1 MAGMKEHR
9 RYGSQ
14 QRIADSDQQ
23 HERIRW
29 GDGKQPSP
37 FSYPEELGKEVMP
50 ENKKAGESKTRHA
63 ALFKRKKEAKIVEE
77 KSVTQAVPAARSRA
91 LTAGAVLSIV
101 TEGL

>member
-23 HERIRW
+23 RERIRW

-37 FSYPEELGKEVMP
+37 FSYPKELRKEV
-50 ENKKAGESKTRHA
+50 
-63 ALFKRKKEAKIVEE
+63 KRND
-77 KSVTQAVPAARSRA
+77 
-91 LTAGAVLSIV
+91 
-101 TEGL
+101 